1 MMPRGGLPPTAI
13 GLPARLGSATTAAA
27 ANIACLG
34 PPTWSSKGKGQL
46 GQLQAGR
53 RARATISE
61 WLGPVRWD
69 LALRHGSQFLERAAA
84 HAAVVPARFDRAPLA
99 SIQTATLPAAPGKAG
114 QCDDLFPQRV
124 VHCNGQHAVAIH
136 LGHLPQEVGPMIGP
150 SLEDVIL
157 PLMNHLVRQRA
168 RDLVLAEWS
177 LCEGSR

>member
-1 MMPRGGLPPTAI
+1 GVLRGQQAGCRRDGGRPRPPPPRTSHRRPRRES
-13 GLPARLGSATTAAA
+13 GET
-27 ANIACLG
+27 IACLG

-99 SIQTATLPAAPGKAG
+99 SIQTATLPAPPGQGGQAG
-114 QCDDLFPQRV
+114 ELFPQR
-124 VHCNGQHAVAIH
+124 AVTFY
-136 LGHLPQEVGPMIGP
+136 
-150 SLEDVIL
+150 
-157 PLMNHLVRQRA
+157 
-168 RDLVLAEWS
+168 
-177 LCEGSR
+177 